1 MADYNIT
8 ISLSASCP
16 DDQYGSM
23 TEAINQATQ
32 WIFNTLGNPLQPG
45 NIFMLTSVTVLSA
58 SDQ

>member
-1 MADYNIT
+1 MANYYIT

-16 DDQYGSM
+16 DTQYGSM

-45 NIFMLTSVTVLSA
+45 NVFMLSAVTILSA